1 MRLRYA
7 LAYTTCSIEILKTS
21 WSISLAFF
29 LSQQTAINFQLRHD
43 ILQFHKMIYSHKTLY
58 FVLHFRDDTYNKCI
72 IGVHTYIHIFKVKLV
87 LQFANPF
94 ITSDMMHICLES
106 NLVNF
111 DIPNIPKTVLRSPKR
126 AVSHHAMGN
135 ALSKNV
141 PVCVFTL

>member
-94 ITSDMMHICLES
+94 ITSDMMPSILIAFYHLC
-106 NLVNF
+106 VNTTY
-111 DIPNIPKTVLRSPKR
+111 NEHQLVLRRHISEMR
-126 AVSHHAMGN
+126 
-135 ALSKNV
+135 
-141 PVCVFTL
+141 

>member
-7 LAYTTCSIEILKTS
+7 LAYTACSIEILKTS

-94 ITSDMMHICLES
+94 ITSDMMPSILIAFYHLC
-106 NLVNF
+106 VNTTY
-111 DIPNIPKTVLRSPKR
+111 NEHLLVLRRRISK
-126 AVSHHAMGN
+126 MG
-135 ALSKNV
+135 
-141 PVCVFTL
+141 